1 MIFSVSINDIIIF
14 YETGEYKQAI
24 ETGEEMLANLG
35 SEMEKQD
42 KINLSTYI
50 AFSYV
55 AIGDTI
61 NAQKH
66 FENILTLNANY
77 TLNEEFV
84 SPKIIHIFSKAKERI
99 SFLIKES
106 PQYYLINPW
115 SPITRF
121 SHQNLIFKSSFIPGW
136 GQLDVGEKTKGIVM
150 GSIFTSS
157 LIATVTTFITTLNA
171 KERYY
176 NADEEDDALKYYDE
190 YNLWSKINRFTF
202 DLTLSVYLFN
212 VFDIIW

>member
-1 MIFSVSINDIIIF
+1 MIFPVSINDVIVF

-24 ETGEEMLANLG
+24 ESGEELLDKAG
-35 SEMEKQD
+35 TDMEKQD

-66 FENILTLNANY
+66 FENILTMNVNY
-77 TLNEEFV
+77 SLNEEFV

-106 PQYYLINPW
+106 PQYYMINPGQQ
-115 SPITRF
+115 IYRFTR
-121 SHQNLIFKSSFIPGW
+121 QNLILKSSFVPGW
-136 GQLDVGEKTKGIVM
+136 GQFDMDEKTKGIAM
-150 GSIFTSS
+150 GSVFAVS
-157 LIATVTTFITTLNA
+157 LLSTVTSFFITLNA
-171 KERYY
+171 RENYY
-176 NADEEDDALKYYDE
+176 DAVTEDDAAKYYDE
-190 YNLWSKINRFTF
+190 YNLWSKLNRFAF
-202 DLTLSVYLFN
+202 DATLSVYAFN
-212 VFDIIW
+212 LFDIIW